1 MNTTSDIR
9 GATPTSGEP
18 HTPERVPVG
27 FALGYAVL
35 GAPAAWALQL
45 LIGYA
50 LAAHACYP
58 NDIPLARPI
67 WGFLWWVLIGVDLI
81 AIIAAGVGGFLALVK
96 WRDWRYADAT
106 KVGERRNQYLSRWA
120 LLTTT
125 LFSIAI
131 VFTIVMLFIEPICDV

>member
-1 MNTTSDIR
+1 MNAMNDMR
-9 GATPTSGEP
+9 GTVPKSGEP
-18 HTPERVPVG
+18 NTPERVPVG

-35 GAPAAWALQL
+35 GAPAAWSLQL
-45 LIGYA
+45 IIGYA

-58 NDIPLARPI
+58 NDIPLAQPI
-67 WGFLWWVLIGVDLI
+67 WGFLWWALIGVDLI
-81 AIIAAGVGGFLALVK
+81 AIIAAGTAGFLSIAK
-96 WRDWRYADAT
+96 WRAWRYADVT

-131 VFTIVMLFIEPICDV
+131 IFTIVMLFIEPICDV